1 MERILKCFDRC
12 FYDSSTLPSRSLYMN
27 PMMPMKPMKPKYKPK
42 PMQSKY
48 MIKDRSC
55 LSNSSY
61 DSDISILSLSPI
73 CDNISPIDHDYGPP
87 NRDIYNKCVQC
98 RANHIENREIYT
110 TCTNCDYTLCRK
122 CYFGLSNDILV

>member
-1 MERILKCFDRC
+1 MERIFKCIDRC
-12 FYDSSTLPSRSLYMN
+12 LQDSSTLSLSNRSLYMK
-27 PMMPMKPMKPKYKPK
+27 PMMPTKPMKPIK
-42 PMQSKY
+42 SKY

-55 LSNSSY
+55 RSNSSH

-73 CDNISPIDHDYGPP
+73 CDNISPIEHEYGPP
-87 NRDIYNKCVQC
+87 NREIYNKCVQC
-98 RANHIENREIYT
+98 RANHIENRDIYT